1 MNTPPTFHSYALYG
15 ILCENAAL
23 SADVIRLRN
32 ELDAANY
39 RLQNELNAAN
49 SRTAMQNETIEQLMS
64 KLALS
69 ETANGALH
77 ARLRET
83 DRTRA
88 SAASST
94 HDASTETEPESRQHA
109 GTNTEPLAERATT
122 QDAST
127 NTRQE
132 TGLNQMATA
141 LLRQV
146 RRDTV
151 ALKSDAWK
159 RVAAASLSKA
169 RQILRLAR
177 PVLKSDAWGP
187 MSTALLDSATQALR
201 EERLTLKEQRFTN
214 RARSLWQHCRVVMLP
229 KLCKQVR
236 AMERAKTGR
245 RQKLHSLFERAVG
258 RSKAANLAHRK
269 SVLRTHARKL
279 CLKRS
284 WQHVVLAV
292 RAQAADDHYDK
303 HRKIAVKKMRWARKW
318 CRTILMYLR
327 ACNYNALCVKEKK
340 RDMARLKKKFL
351 AMPVDERDET
361 ILETNL
367 VITELW
373 SILRRRHL
381 NCNIYTSKLKRFHRE
396 LHLIVFNNSYATAPP
411 LPEGSDVKDYT
422 IAVESMV
429 NYGFLRLADVVEGFG
444 MLFYLPHEN
453 LENMRMEVR
462 VSSITAIA
470 NIHYATRERVMS
482 LYESYFEVGVQ
493 KRKEEQTAFFGS
505 GVDNAFMAFLQI
517 CTERYVNRLT
527 VKPVQEDKRGLK
539 MISVQVRMVRKGD
552 SAVLLQPG
560 TQTVCTVF
568 EAHEKLERGFFD
580 EQVKEV
586 QLLEKKLKI
595 EHQFGAK
602 LQNWKVSR

>member
-1 MNTPPTFHSYALYG
+1 
-15 ILCENAAL
+15 
-23 SADVIRLRN
+23 
-32 ELDAANY
+32 
-39 RLQNELNAAN
+39 
-49 SRTAMQNETIEQLMS
+49 
-64 KLALS
+64 
-69 ETANGALH
+69 
-77 ARLRET
+77 
-83 DRTRA
+83 
-88 SAASST
+88 
-94 HDASTETEPESRQHA
+94 
-109 GTNTEPLAERATT
+109 
-122 QDAST
+122 
-127 NTRQE
+127 
-132 TGLNQMATA
+132 
-141 LLRQV
+141 
-146 RRDTV
+146 
-151 ALKSDAWK
+151 
-159 RVAAASLSKA
+159 
-169 RQILRLAR
+169 
-177 PVLKSDAWGP
+177 
-187 MSTALLDSATQALR
+187 
-201 EERLTLKEQRFTN
+201 
-214 RARSLWQHCRVVMLP
+214 
-229 KLCKQVR
+229 
-236 AMERAKTGR
+236 
-245 RQKLHSLFERAVG
+245 
-258 RSKAANLAHRK
+258 
-269 SVLRTHARKL
+269 
-279 CLKRS
+279 
-284 WQHVVLAV
+284 
-292 RAQAADDHYDK
+292 
-303 HRKIAVKKMRWARKW
+303 
-318 CRTILMYLR
+318 MYLH

-361 ILETNL
+361 ILKTNL

-429 NYGFLRLADVVEGFG
+429 NYGFLRLADAVDGFL
-444 MLFYLPHEN
+444 LFYLPLEN
-453 LENMRMEVR
+453 LANVRMEVR

-493 KRKEEQTAFFGS
+493 KRKEEQTSFFGP

-527 VKPVQEDKRGLK
+527 VKPVQDDKRGLK

-560 TQTVCTVF
+560 TQTICTVF

-595 EHQFGAK
+595 EHRFGAK
-602 LQNWKVSR
+602 LQNWKVLR